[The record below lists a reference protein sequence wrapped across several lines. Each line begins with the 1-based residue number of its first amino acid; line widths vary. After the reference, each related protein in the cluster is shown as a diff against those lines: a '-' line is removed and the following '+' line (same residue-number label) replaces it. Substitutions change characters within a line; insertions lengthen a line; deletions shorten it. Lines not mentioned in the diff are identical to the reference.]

1 MFKHSIGSAVLAG
14 AMLLAGQALA
24 QQQPAQAVASSTA
37 MPASASAATATANY
51 ASAPRDPAL
60 RPVFDEFGGRPGLV
74 SLMNDFM
81 GNLMADPRTRP
92 FFQDVDR
99 EHIKAELVDQFCVIL
114 DGPCTYTGNDM
125 TPVHRGLGIDRAAFN
140 ALVEDLQAAMDK
152 HHVPFRAQNKLL
164 ARLAPMSHQ
173 IITKK

>member
-1 MFKHSIGSAVLAG
+1 MFKHSIASAALAG
-14 AMLLAGQALA
+14 TLLLAGQALA
-24 QQQPAQAVASSTA
+24 QQQQTPA
-37 MPASASAATATANY
+37 AA
-51 ASAPRDPAL
+51 RDPTL
-60 RPVFDEFGGRPGLV
+60 RPVFDQFGGRAGLV

-125 TPVHRGLGIDRAAFN
+125 TPVHRDLGIDRAAFN
-140 ALVEDLQAAMDK
+140 ALVEDLQTAMNK
-152 HHVPFRAQNKLL
+152 RHIPFRAQNKLL
-164 ARLAPMSHQ
+164 AKLAPMSHQ